1 MLQFLP
7 LIMQGAGLLTSIFG
21 GISASQENARQ
32 RALQEEQMRMMKDM
46 LAKMQS
52 ESSIGA
58 YQNVARQGFDDAL
71 GGYAARGLGSSG
83 VAGRGLGSMMAN
95 AAMQAQNAR
104 VNALGQVFSGSKD
117 LAGMYGQNINPN
129 PFGGVASSLGAIG
142 QTVGN
147 MQGQGMFGGQSSAV
161 PAPAALTNY
170 PLPTSG
176 YTGGN
181 PIGAGIFG
189 GK

>member
-7 LIMQGAGLLTSIFG
+7 LISAGLGLVQGIFG
-21 GISASQENARQ
+21 GINANRENARQ
-32 RALQEEQMRMMKDM
+32 QALQEEQMRMMKDM

-58 YQNVARQGFDDAL
+58 YQNVARQGFDEAL

-83 VAGRGLGSMMAN
+83 VAGRGLASIMAN

-117 LAGMYGQNINPN
+117 LAGMYGQNINTDPWA
-129 PFGGVASSLGAIG
+129 GVGAGLKGIN
-142 QTVGN
+142 TAVGDL
-147 MQGQGMFGGQSSAV
+147 QGRGLLGGQPSST
-161 PAPAALTNY
+161 PAPSALTNY

-181 PIGAGIFG
+181 PIGASIFG